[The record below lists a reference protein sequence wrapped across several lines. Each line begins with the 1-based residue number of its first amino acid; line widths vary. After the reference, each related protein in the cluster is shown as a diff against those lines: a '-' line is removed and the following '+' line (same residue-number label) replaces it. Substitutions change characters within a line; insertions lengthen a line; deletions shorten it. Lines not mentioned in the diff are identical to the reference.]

1 MRRRYTIW
9 STVVEKP
16 RPLIRL
22 SNPSYVTLKAMAK
35 EMKRPMSDLA
45 AEAIERYSD
54 DLFWDEVD
62 RELEAMT
69 PGQWKQYR
77 KEFEEWDAI
86 PAPPLPAD
94 DWSGQERA
102 EHDRAKATTRRRL
115 VGRSGSSSRT
125 RAGGPKASRRRIG

>member
-1 MRRRYTIW
+1 
-9 STVVEKP
+9 
-16 RPLIRL
+16 
-22 SNPSYVTLKAMAK
+22 
-35 EMKRPMSDLA
+35 MSDLA

-69 PGQWKQYR
+69 PQQWRQYR

-86 PAPPLPAD
+86 PAPALPAD
-94 DWSGQERA
+94 DWSEQWRAGQT
-102 EHDRAKATTRRRL
+102 RAKATARRRV

-125 RAGGPKASRRRIG
+125 RAGGPKASGRRVG